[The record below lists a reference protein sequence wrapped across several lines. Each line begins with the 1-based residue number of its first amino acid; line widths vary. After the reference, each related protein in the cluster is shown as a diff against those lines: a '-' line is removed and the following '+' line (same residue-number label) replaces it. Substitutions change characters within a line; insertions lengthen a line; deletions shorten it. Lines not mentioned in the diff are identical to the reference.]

1 MRFLAFLL
9 LYLVSLIIKLQKAIL
24 LLKFLVVVFTHEINK
39 EEEDHSFLM
48 SVFSV
53 QFISVLKYTVE
64 LCMVVGR

>member
-1 MRFLAFLL
+1 MRISAFLL
-9 LYLVSLIIKLQKAIL
+9 LYFVSLIIKLQKAIL

-48 SVFSV
+48 SVLSV
-53 QFISVLKYTVE
+53 QFISVLKYTVD

>member
-1 MRFLAFLL
+1 MRISAFLL
-9 LYLVSLIIKLQKAIL
+9 LYFVSLIIKLQKAIL

-64 LCMVVGR
+64 LCIVRR

>member
-1 MRFLAFLL
+1 MRISAFLL
-9 LYLVSLIIKLQKAIL
+9 LYFVSLIIKLQKAIL

-48 SVFSV
+48 SVLSV

-64 LCMVVGR
+64 LCIVGR

>member
-1 MRFLAFLL
+1 MRISAFLL
-9 LYLVSLIIKLQKAIL
+9 LYFVSLIIKLQKAIP

-48 SVFSV
+48 SVLSV

-64 LCMVVGR
+64 LCIVGR

>member
-1 MRFLAFLL
+1 MRISAFLL
-9 LYLVSLIIKLQKAIL
+9 LYFVSLIIKLQKAIL

-64 LCMVVGR
+64 LCIVGR